1 MSVHS
6 FTDDTAAVAGQFNDN
21 FAASIMEWCTTLS
34 YSTGQVVRKAGTYE
48 IYGSIGNSNLNNAL
62 PTQVSDANWT
72 YLGILGKMRDP
83 GITSYFS
90 GPLVN
95 LPTGWLNKDGSAI
108 SRTTYKDLFNA
119 LTVAKGT
126 FTVTQ
131 ATPAIFTLN
140 SHGFVGLECVEL
152 TTTGALYTGLTAN
165 TNYWVIYINANTFY
179 LATSLANAIAGTKIA
194 TSGSQSGVHSL
205 RYCPH
210 GISGASNFL
219 LPDTRSA
226 TLRGVG
232 TPSLY
237 TDSTVTLLAQIFDDT
252 IQNHA
257 HNIYGD
263 GSSGGNSSVKTNLAG
278 VSQGRSDLVY
288 SVIGGGSYG
297 ARVSNQETTGKA
309 RGEYCIISY

>member
-1 MSVHS
+1 
-6 FTDDTAAVAGQFNDN
+6 
-21 FAASIMEWCTTLS
+21 MEWCSTLS
-34 YSTGQVVRKAGTYE
+34 YSIGQVVRKVGTYE

-62 PTQVSDANWT
+62 PSQVSDSNWT
-72 YLGILGKMRDP
+72 YLGILGKNREP
-83 GITSYFS
+83 GLTSYFS

-95 LPTGWLNKDGSAI
+95 LPVGYLNRDGSPV
-108 SRTTYKDLFNA
+108 SRTVYADLFNA
-119 LTVAKGT
+119 LTTNKGA

-131 ATPAIFTLN
+131 ANPAVFTLN

-179 LATSLANAIAGTKIA
+179 LATSLANAIASTQIA
-194 TSGSQSGVHSL
+194 TSGTQSGVHSL

-219 LPDTRSA
+219 LPDSRSA

-237 TDSTVTLLAQIFDDT
+237 STNTIIALAQIVDDS
-252 IQNHA
+252 IQNHS
-257 HNIYGD
+257 HNIYAN
-263 GSSGGNSSVKTNLAG
+263 GSSGGFSSVPITAPG
-278 VSQGRSDLVY
+278 ASQTRGDII
-288 SVIGGGSYG
+288 IGAISGGAFGTRLS
-297 ARVSNQETTGKA
+297 SETTGKS